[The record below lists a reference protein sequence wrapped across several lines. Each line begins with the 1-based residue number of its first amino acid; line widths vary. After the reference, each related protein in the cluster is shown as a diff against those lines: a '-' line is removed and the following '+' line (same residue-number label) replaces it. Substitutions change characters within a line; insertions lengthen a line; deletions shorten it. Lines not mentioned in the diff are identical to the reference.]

1 MKKILFI
8 HHCGD
13 LGGAGISLLRTMKMA
28 AEAFDVKACVP
39 AGTPVENLLRENGLE
54 VIPYTVP
61 AGSVEYYSG
70 GPRLFGRTYLK
81 QALNRPAF
89 ASYIKKILKSEQ
101 PDACVFNSLT
111 LSFLVPKAVKL
122 GVKTGI
128 FVRETF
134 PHGGSKAML
143 AKYRRLLGEAC
154 AVFYISGF
162 DRDFWKIT
170 SAENRI
176 IRNSVPEEFFAEPE
190 NGGNISGKPFTV
202 LYTGGANTIKGVEVM
217 GRAAGKFPPEFRLLV
232 AGDPEEKVAAYFQ
245 GVSCSVEYLGLA
257 ENMKPLYDAA
267 DVVAVPIVSP
277 HQARPVFE
285 AGAAGKPVI
294 ISDFPEISEYVTD
307 GVGGLKFKPGDS
319 DELAEKVLFLAKNRG
334 KCREMGENNRILALR
349 NHSPESVS
357 EGLVSALS
365 RLTGTR
371 CLHLTNV
378 PSPYRVDFYNELAK
392 SEQTVVSF
400 ERKSARGRSG
410 SWFGRSKP
418 LFAYKYLRGIPLGE
432 DKALSAGVKKLVL
445 RPDFDKIIVSGY
457 SSPAE
462 MRAISVLRSHRRPY
476 ILSAD
481 GGIIKDSGRG
491 VRFAIKKHF
500 IKGAEKYLSPSEPAD
515 RYFIHYGAD
524 PEKIVRYPFTSLFEG
539 DICERPASPEEK
551 KVLREEFG
559 LPIDGRIAFACGRF
573 IPGKGYEELISAASG
588 VPGLTVVIAGGEPTA
603 EYLKIMAEKNVHNV
617 RFAGF
622 SSKETLKK
630 MYRACDFFVHPT
642 KSDVWG
648 LVINEAMAAGLP
660 VITTD
665 MCVAGVTLIKD
676 SFDDTVRKMQ
686 ENGGKSSFN
695 EENQDNN
702 DSMTGVIIKPSDV
715 NTLRESLVLF
725 RDLPGEVLAKMGENA
740 IKIIKDYTF
749 EKMAEAHAAIGNISR
764 K

>member
-13 LGGAGISLLRTMKMA
+13 LGGAGISLVRTMKMA
-28 AEAFDVKACVP
+28 SEAFEVKACVP
-39 AGTPVENLLRENGLE
+39 AGSPVEKLLRENGLE
-54 VIPYTVP
+54 SIPYDVQ
-61 AGSVEYYSG
+61 AGTIEYYSG
-70 GPRLFGRTYLK
+70 GPRFPGRTYVK
-81 QALNRPAF
+81 QALSRPVF
-89 ASYIKKILKSEQ
+89 ASFVKKIINSEH

-111 LSFLVPKAVKL
+111 LSYLVPVAVKT

-170 SAENRI
+170 SAENFV
-176 IRNSVPEEFFAEPE
+176 IRNSVPEEFFAPSADA
-190 NGGNISGKPFTV
+190 GSISGKPFTV
-202 LYTGGANTIKGVEVM
+202 LYTGGANPIKGIEVIA
-217 GRAAGKFPPEFRLLV
+217 RAAELFPGNIRLLA
-232 AGDPEEKVAAYFQ
+232 AGDPEEKMAPYFKNA
-245 GVSCSVEYLGLA
+245 SCPVEYLGLV
-257 ENMKPLYDAA
+257 ENMKPVYDSA
-267 DVVAVPIVSP
+267 DIVAIPIVTP

-285 AGAAGKPVI
+285 AGAAGKPVV

-307 GVGGLKFKPGDS
+307 GLGGLKFKPGDS
-319 DELAEKVLFLAKNRG
+319 AMLAEKIVFMAENRE
-334 KCREMGENNRILALR
+334 KCRKMGENNRRLALK
-349 NHSPESVS
+349 NHSAESVS
-357 EGLVSALS
+357 KGLVAALT

-378 PSPYRVDFYNELAK
+378 PSPYRVDFYNELSK
-392 SEQTVVSF
+392 SEQTVVCF
-400 ERKSARGRSG
+400 ERTSAKGRSG
-410 SWFGRSKP
+410 SWFGRSNP
-418 LFAYKYLRGIPLGE
+418 LFAYKYLRGVPLGE
-432 DKALSAGVKKLVL
+432 DKAVSFGVKKLVL

-481 GGIIKDSGRG
+481 GGIIKDGGRG
-491 VRFAIKKHF
+491 FRFAVKKHF
-500 IKGAEKYLSPSEPAD
+500 IKGAEKYLSPSSPAD
-515 RYFIHYGAD
+515 RYFIHYGAE
-524 PEKIVRYPFTSLFEG
+524 PERIVRYPFTSLFED
-539 DICERPASPEEK
+539 DICSSPASSEEK
-551 KVLREEFG
+551 KALRREFG
-559 LPIDGRIAFACGRF
+559 LPETGRIAFACGRF

-588 VPGLTVVIAGGEPTA
+588 VSGLTVVIAGGEPTA
-603 EYLKIMAEKNVHNV
+603 EYLKIMAEKDVRNV

-665 MCVAGVTLIKD
+665 MCVAGVTLIGN
-676 SFDDTVRKMQ
+676 SLEELTRKIAKNDGKTRFAA
-686 ENGGKSSFN
+686 ENN
-695 EENQDNN
+695 C
-702 DSMTGVIIKPSDV
+702 TGAIIKPSD
-715 NTLRESLVLF
+715 TGMLKEALIFF
-725 RDLPGEVLAKMGENA
+725 RDLPDEIVASMGENSLRV
-740 IKIIKDYTF
+740 IRDYTF
-749 EKMAEAHAAIGNISR
+749 EKMAAAHASIDNIS
-764 K
+764 KK